1 MQEIISNKKKIVED
15 MFDTIYMFI
24 PYCIWISHVKIKTN
38 MGVINT

>member
-1 MQEIISNKKKIVED
+1 MQEIICNEEKIVED

-38 MGVINT
+38 MEVINT